1 MAERPLLTEAERQ
14 QALWRT
20 LSHAPGAAD
29 PALWQA
35 PQAGWLRG
43 LQVYQA
49 NAGAA
54 AERALAAAF
63 PTVAALIGAASM
75 AGLARAY
82 WHARPPQRGDLGEL
96 GDALPGFI
104 ADSPSLADEPYLADV
119 ARLDWRLHQ
128 AERAADAPEEL
139 SGLQRLGDTDP
150 ARLWLRLAPGTA
162 VLRSRWPIVT
172 LWQAHQ
178 WSHQNA
184 ADAPPDR
191 FAAARAALAA
201 GQGETALVWRQGWR
215 ARVAALP
222 PAQADF
228 TEALLARQALTGA
241 LDAAPDLDFA
251 AWLGEAVQQGWL
263 VAVEAAPAE
272 EEPT

>member
-1 MAERPLLTEAERQ
+1 MVERHPLTEAERQ
-14 QALWRT
+14 QALWRA
-20 LSHAPGAAD
+20 LSHAAGGAD
-29 PALWQA
+29 PALWRA

-96 GDALPGFI
+96 GDALPSFI

-119 ARLDWRLHQ
+119 ARLDWCLHQ
-128 AERAADAPEEL
+128 AERAADAPDGL
-139 SGLQRLGDTDP
+139 PGLQRLGDTDP

-162 VLRSRWPIVT
+162 LLRSRWPIVT

-178 WSHQNA
+178 GA
-184 ADAPPDR
+184 ADATPDR
-191 FAAARAALAA
+191 FAAARVALAA
-201 GQGETALVWRQGWR
+201 QQGETALVWRQGWR

-228 TEALLARQALTGA
+228 TEALLACQPLTAA